1 MAIEKMMKNDELP
14 GSLMENTLVMKVVPQ
29 FGIAF
34 SANNSHFTMIYCRH
48 NYSIHGVYK
57 PTNITGGHH
66 PVE

>member
-34 SANNSHFTMIYCRH
+34 SWCKQLPFHYDLLQT
-48 NYSIHGVYK
+48 
-57 PTNITGGHH
+57 
-66 PVE
+66 